1 MDDGGRIVSE
11 AVERKVR
18 FAGFKEG
25 QSDDDRTSGEE
36 DGNQSVSAAAWTTV
50 GVVEKDVDGGGDWW
64 WVCKGW
70 DKIIII

>member
-18 FAGFKEG
+18 FVGFKEG

-36 DGNQSVSAAAWTTV
+36 DGGQSVFAATWTTIY
-50 GVVEKDVDGGGDWW
+50 GCGGEG
-64 WVCKGW
+64 C
-70 DKIIII
+70 